1 MYSIRML
8 LDSLKFYKKETQPAA
23 ILLAHHLS
31 WCQSHLIAFGNAVDV
46 SDISQSTNQVAS
58 AEEREKEIINTF
70 IKGKTESGWH
80 PGCLFDSLCFWVC
93 VWNRWLH
100 FSMFQFNCFDGCLL
114 VLSQRKL
121 IMLNRYSRRGVII
134 RVTTW
139 SSFSWMI
146 LIAIFPA

>member
-31 WCQSHLIAFGNAVDV
+31 WCHSHLIAFGNAVDV

-70 IKGKTESGWH
+70 IKGKTESG
-80 PGCLFDSLCFWVC
+80 
-93 VWNRWLH
+93 
-100 FSMFQFNCFDGCLL
+100 
-114 VLSQRKL
+114 
-121 IMLNRYSRRGVII
+121 
-134 RVTTW
+134 
-139 SSFSWMI
+139 
-146 LIAIFPA
+146 